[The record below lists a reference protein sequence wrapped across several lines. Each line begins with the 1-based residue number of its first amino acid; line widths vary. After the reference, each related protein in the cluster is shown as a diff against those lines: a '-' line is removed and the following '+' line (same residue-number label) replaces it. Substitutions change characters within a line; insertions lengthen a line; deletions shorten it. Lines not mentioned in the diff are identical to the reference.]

1 MPLVYGGFKVKTPR
15 TSIRRYQIGDLYGLG
30 RHAARDH
37 LARRVQQYGET
48 MVSGIREVIESSAAA
63 AAARERIR
71 QAQQQLEAAEAAQ
84 DLAMKRVRRGTRG
97 GLGGATV
104 GRRQEP
110 RDQTAADEDD
120 EEDDITDARGAPI
133 AQRGPSPFHTSAGQ
147 QGSAAEVRSIA
158 HGMLERAASQTGCCT
173 APGSAPSPTA
183 SSTRATSH
191 PKGIDRWWARGKGA
205 TPRGLQTSALN
216 SAPHMAPYFPQRS
229 PSVTASPLGGIRSSV
244 WDRLSQP
251 AWMAR
256 YGMAMGATSG
266 GASPTGT
273 ERVYV
278 DLANRDLTNDGTSDA
293 RHPYDPI
300 LGNPAWRPVRSADGR
315 AAWRARQFAKA
326 RGDYRRHAAFA
337 EQNSQAQRRG
347 ASGESAG
354 GVTASQIS
362 SHGVSGASQISS
374 HGVSGGLSGGVHP
387 SSATPRGSSATPR
400 RSTPR
405 AKSATPR
412 STAKQPT
419 PRRSAQDSARR
430 RSASPR
436 SARSGQGSSA
446 AMDAQYSAR
455 TAQGSARSGQGSA
468 RASGFGSARM
478 SAQDSAWTVQARSV
492 MSAQDSAWTV
502 QARSVMPGY
511 TGHVA
516 RSRDVFF
523 QSWHTPEVH
532 VATGKQTGAEEA
544 VELGGGTTSGLHRVG
559 EALTSTRKGPAGPT
573 CTTGIEA
580 PFGKAEHP
588 GIEAP
593 FGKAE
598 HPVSYSCFMPKTS
611 NVVEGTPIALPTPTA
626 FPTATRILSAK
637 RDPFLAMHYSFLG
650 HLSPTPNVHV

>member
-63 AAARERIR
+63 AAALERIR

-84 DLAMKRVRRGTRG
+84 DLAMKRVGRGTRG
-97 GLGGATV
+97 ALGGATV
-104 GRRQEP
+104 GRRHEP

-173 APGSAPSPTA
+173 APGTAPSPTA

-205 TPRGLQTSALN
+205 TPRGLHTSALN
-216 SAPHMAPYFPQRS
+216 SAPPMAPYLPQRS

-354 GVTASQIS
+354 GVTAASQIS

-387 SSATPRGSSATPR
+387 SSATPRGSSATSR

-436 SARSGQGSSA
+436 SARSGQSSSA

-455 TAQGSARSGQGSA
+455 TAQGSAR
-468 RASGFGSARM
+468 ASGFGSARM
-478 SAQDSAWTVQARSV
+478 GAQDSARA
-492 MSAQDSAWTV
+492 V

-532 VATGKQTGAEEA
+532 AVATGKQKGAEEA
-544 VELGGGTTSGLHRVG
+544 VELGGGTTSGLYRVG
-559 EALTSTRKGPAGPT
+559 EALSTRKGPAGPT

-588 GIEAP
+588 A
-593 FGKAE
+593 
-598 HPVSYSCFMPKTS
+598 SYSGFMPKTS

>member
-1 MPLVYGGFKVKTPR
+1 
-15 TSIRRYQIGDLYGLG
+15 
-30 RHAARDH
+30 
-37 LARRVQQYGET
+37 
-48 MVSGIREVIESSAAA
+48 
-63 AAARERIR
+63 
-71 QAQQQLEAAEAAQ
+71 
-84 DLAMKRVRRGTRG
+84 
-97 GLGGATV
+97 
-104 GRRQEP
+104 
-110 RDQTAADEDD
+110 
-120 EEDDITDARGAPI
+120 
-133 AQRGPSPFHTSAGQ
+133 
-147 QGSAAEVRSIA
+147 
-158 HGMLERAASQTGCCT
+158 
-173 APGSAPSPTA
+173 
-183 SSTRATSH
+183 
-191 PKGIDRWWARGKGA
+191 
-205 TPRGLQTSALN
+205 
-216 SAPHMAPYFPQRS
+216 
-229 PSVTASPLGGIRSSV
+229 
-244 WDRLSQP
+244 
-251 AWMAR
+251 
-256 YGMAMGATSG
+256 MAMGATSG

-354 GVTASQIS
+354 GVTAASQIS

-387 SSATPRGSSATPR
+387 SSATPRGSSATPRGSSATPRGSSATSR

-436 SARSGQGSSA
+436 SARSGQSSSA

-455 TAQGSARSGQGSA
+455 TAQGSAR
-468 RASGFGSARM
+468 ASGFGSARM
-478 SAQDSAWTVQARSV
+478 GAQDSARA
-492 MSAQDSAWTV
+492 V

-532 VATGKQTGAEEA
+532 AVATGKQTGAEEA
-544 VELGGGTTSGLHRVG
+544 VELGGGTTSGLYRVG
-559 EALTSTRKGPAGPT
+559 EALSTRKGPAGPT

-598 HPVSYSCFMPKTS
+598 HPASYSCFMPKTS

-637 RDPFLAMHYSFLG
+637 RDPSRLPRTHARVTGMSTSHRLG
-650 HLSPTPNVHV
+650 SPRPLCSYKPPTPSYHAFDTSMPRRPRARLIGLHHDPPYPAPRLRCRHHPLLPPTSLRHLVRVSSLANKVVKLLSLLLCKALARRRHLDGMLHIELNRTPV